1 MTPEG
6 LYLESGSEDY
16 SKPDD
21 VTWETGI
28 SGTKGLSIFGFL
40 LVQQRYINLLPQEKK
55 KEVPKIVYYFYKNNL
70 LFLQKRKHQT

>member
-28 SGTKGLSIFGFL
+28 SGTKDLSIFG
-40 LVQQRYINLLPQEKK
+40 
-55 KEVPKIVYYFYKNNL
+55 
-70 LFLQKRKHQT
+70 